1 MLCRRSIGSFRY
13 AILDTALPR
22 SRCSSVLDDSALCRS
37 GTRPCLPVDRADS
50 VAQDAATPDTAALDS
65 APSEP
70 LSDRERR
77 RQVRRQADAQAKA
90 VKAEA
95 SAKAKADAQAK
106 SGQKADPND
115 PNTLVFYVEDPKV
128 VCRDIE
134 VIGSKISRRVCGTQE
149 QWDALKR
156 KGEDDMRQM
165 GRSLNGSTAGAP
177 QGTATAAGVG
187 VPP

>member
-1 MLCRRSIGSFRY
+1 MRFS
-13 AILDTALPR
+13 
-22 SRCSSVLDDSALCRS
+22 
-37 GTRPCLPVDRADS
+37 TRPCPAQGARARSTTLLYVAAGLGLAALSISADS

-65 APSEP
+65 TPSEP

-128 VCRDIE
+128 VCRNIE